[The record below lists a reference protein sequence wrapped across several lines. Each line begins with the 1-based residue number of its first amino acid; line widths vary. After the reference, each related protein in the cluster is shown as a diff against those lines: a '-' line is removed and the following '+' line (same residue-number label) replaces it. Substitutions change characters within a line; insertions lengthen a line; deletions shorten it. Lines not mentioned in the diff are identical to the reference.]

1 MDMLKG
7 LEPDLVF
14 HYFEALSD
22 IPRGSGSTEAVKQ
35 YLLSFASEKN
45 LEASADDAGN
55 VLIRKAGSEG
65 RESAAPVILQSHM
78 DMVCVK
84 TADSDHDCE
93 TQPLDLFVEGDQLY
107 ADGTSLGGDDGIGV
121 ALTLAVLADDTL
133 EHPPIE
139 AVFTTDEEIGLLG
152 ASAFDTSLLRGRRMI
167 NLDSEKEG
175 VFTCGCAGG
184 SRVNTIV
191 PIERMR
197 MRGLPVMITVTGL
210 QGGHSG
216 EEITKWRANAN
227 KVLGRLLYYLGRSA
241 AFSLES
247 VSGGEKDNAIPT
259 EAKAGIVID
268 EEDYP
273 IIVTS
278 SEKFEREI
286 RKEYRGIDENIHIG
300 LTKGNAH
307 KLEVMSMDSQ
317 DHVISFL
324 LHTPDGISQLSG
336 TTPGLPQTSCNLG
349 VIRTG
354 VKEFAATTGV
364 RSSVESAR
372 HALELSIRDLS
383 ESIGGGIQTVG
394 EYPAWEFRQTSPL
407 RETMVQCYT
416 ELNGSEPVVNVI
428 HAGLECGL
436 FASKM
441 RGLDAVSIGP
451 ELTGIHTPDEK
462 LSISSVGRTWALL
475 TRVLAALN

>member
-1 MDMLKG
+1 M
-7 LEPDLVF
+7 
-14 HYFEALSD
+14 
-22 IPRGSGSTEAVKQ
+22 
-35 YLLSFASEKN
+35 
-45 LEASADDAGN
+45 
-55 VLIRKAGSEG
+55 
-65 RESAAPVILQSHM
+65 
-78 DMVCVK
+78 
-84 TADSDHDCE
+84 
-93 TQPLDLFVEGDQLY
+93 
-107 ADGTSLGGDDGIGV
+107 
-121 ALTLAVLADDTL
+121 
-133 EHPPIE
+133 
-139 AVFTTDEEIGLLG
+139 
-152 ASAFDTSLLRGRRMI
+152 
-167 NLDSEKEG
+167 
-175 VFTCGCAGG
+175 
-184 SRVNTIV
+184 
-191 PIERMR
+191 
-197 MRGLPVMITVTGL
+197 
-210 QGGHSG
+210 
-216 EEITKWRANAN
+216 
-227 KVLGRLLYYLGRSA
+227 
-241 AFSLES
+241 
-247 VSGGEKDNAIPT
+247 SGGEKDNAIPT